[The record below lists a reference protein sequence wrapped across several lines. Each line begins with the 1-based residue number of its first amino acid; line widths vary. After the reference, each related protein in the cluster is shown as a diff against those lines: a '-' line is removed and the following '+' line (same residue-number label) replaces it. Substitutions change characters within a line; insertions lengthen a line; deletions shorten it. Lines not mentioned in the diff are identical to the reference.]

1 MLDREKARH
10 LGGGGLRDKRSLGR
24 NAARHASGRAVA
36 SHASIVPRALSAGRD
51 FGGLPAKAIG
61 LGHFSPW
68 LLVAGHCPGMPRMQV
83 D

>member
-51 FGGLPAKAIG
+51 SVGYPPRLSGSGTSRPGCLSPGIVRGCPA
-61 LGHFSPW
+61 
-68 LLVAGHCPGMPRMQV
+68 CR
-83 D
+83 